1 MRRTEAVYRELLC
14 NAMENKNFVFTQSEL
29 SKKLN
34 LSLSI
39 VNSAVKKLDSMGA
52 VKIMQRSFRVLDV
65 KKMLY
70 YWASI
75 RNLEKDIIFKTR
87 VEVPVREI
95 ERLMPDVVFGAYTAY
110 KLRFNDV
117 PADYSE
123 VYVYADATELEN
135 IKRRLSKFKTSI
147 SESKRNPNLFILKKD
162 SLMSLYPAMPT
173 AQIFVDLWNI
183 KEWYAKEFINNL
195 EKRIAV

>member
-1 MRRTEAVYRELLC
+1 MKRIEAVYRELLY
-14 NAMENKNFVFTQSEL
+14 NAMENKKFVFTQSEL
-29 SKKLN
+29 SKKFN

-75 RNLEKDIIFKTR
+75 RNLEKDIIFKAR

-123 VYVYADATELEN
+123 VYVYADMTGLEN
-135 IKRRLSKFKTSI
+135 IKKRLLKSKTSI

-162 SLMSLYPAMPT
+162 SLMSLYPTMPT